1 MPCGWIYVCTNRMP
15 TSCKLT
21 SLLIVHIQIRAWE
34 LSICS
39 QITCYILIQYF
50 FATVGWKYESTDFL
64 SEVKDIAQ
72 FCRRFVSAVNLI
84 MTALPL
90 SSSATV
96 YFASLQNISVPW
108 YFHLKQTTQHWQD
121 IFTSTFRNWGRFLAI
136 SRHWPFPDC
145 PKLRL
150 IKLVELPKSFTEFL
164 TKAWSEL

>member
-1 MPCGWIYVCTNRMP
+1 M
-15 TSCKLT
+15 
-21 SLLIVHIQIRAWE
+21 LIVHIQIRAWE
-34 LSICS
+34 LSICP

-72 FCRRFVSAVNLI
+72 FCRRSAKIWSVSALNLM

-108 YFHLKQTTQHWQD
+108 YFHLKQTTQHWQK

-136 SRHWPFPDC
+136 LRHCHFPTV
-145 PKLRL
+145 PNYVSLNWL
-150 IKLVELPKSFTEFL
+150 NYPNHSQ
-164 TKAWSEL
+164 SP

>member
-1 MPCGWIYVCTNRMP
+1 M
-15 TSCKLT
+15 T

-50 FATVGWKYESTDFL
+50 FATVGWKYESTHFL

-145 PKLRL
+145 PNYVWLNWL
-150 IKLVELPKSFTEFL
+150 NYPNHLQS
-164 TKAWSEL
+164 S

>member
-1 MPCGWIYVCTNRMP
+1 M
-15 TSCKLT
+15 T
-21 SLLIVHIQIRAWE
+21 SLLIVHIEIRVWE
-34 LSICS
+34 LLVSNCS

-50 FATVGWKYESTDFL
+50 YATVGCKYESTHFV
-64 SEVKDIAQ
+64 SEVKDSAQ
-72 FCRRFVSAVNLI
+72 FCRRSAKIWSIAALNL
-84 MTALPL
+84 MMAALPL

-121 IFTSTFRNWGRFLAI
+121 IFTSTFRNWGRFLAL

-150 IKLVELPKSFTEFL
+150 IKLVELPQSFTESL

>member
-1 MPCGWIYVCTNRMP
+1 MIESLIHYLFRHAMWLDICLYQSEANF
-15 TSCKLT
+15 
-21 SLLIVHIQIRAWE
+21 LLIDVFAYCAYSNQSLGIE
-34 LSICS
+34 LFRNCWLKIWINS
-39 QITCYILIQYF
+39 
-50 FATVGWKYESTDFL
+50 FL

>member
-1 MPCGWIYVCTNRMP
+1 M
-15 TSCKLT
+15 T
-21 SLLIVHIQIRAWE
+21 SLLIVHIQIRVWE

-50 FATVGWKYESTDFL
+50 CAAVGCKYESTHFDLRWKISRNFVDGL
-64 SEVKDIAQ
+64 HAKIWS
-72 FCRRFVSAVNLI
+72 VSALNL
-84 MTALPL
+84 MMAALPL
-90 SSSATV
+90 SSTATG

-121 IFTSTFRNWGRFLAI
+121 IFTSTFRNWGRCLAI

-150 IKLVELPKSFTEFL
+150 IKLVELPQSFTESL
-164 TKAWSEL
+164 TKEWLEL

>member
-1 MPCGWIYVCTNRMP
+1 M
-15 TSCKLT
+15 
-21 SLLIVHIQIRAWE
+21 LIVHIQIRAWE

-72 FCRRFVSAVNLI
+72 FCRRSAKIWSVSADRFTFVFQRNGI
-84 MTALPL
+84 FCFP
-90 SSSATV
+90 SE
-96 YFASLQNISVPW
+96 YFCSLKF
-108 YFHLKQTTQHWQD
+108 YLKQTTQHWQD

-150 IKLVELPKSFTEFL
+150 IKLVELPQSFTESL